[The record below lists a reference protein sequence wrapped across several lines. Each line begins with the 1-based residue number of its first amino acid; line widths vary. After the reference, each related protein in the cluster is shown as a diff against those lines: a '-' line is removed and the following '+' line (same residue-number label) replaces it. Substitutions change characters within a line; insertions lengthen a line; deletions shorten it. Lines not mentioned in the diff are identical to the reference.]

1 MKAKNM
7 TIAAL
12 ALLLA
17 ACGNEEIIE
26 NNESGS
32 TGKVHMTFTAGM
44 PQTRHLRRNGNHLQ
58 V

>member
-1 MKAKNM
+1 MKVKNM

-17 ACGNEEIIE
+17 ACSNEEILE

-32 TGKVHMTFTAGM
+32 TEKCT
-44 PQTRHLRRNGNHLQ
+44 
-58 V
+58 